1 MDNQHQHIKGYRD
14 LTAEEIALMNE
25 VKAKAAEVGTLVEKL
40 RERLPAFKMD
50 GEPVQVGDQTLIG
63 VTEEAFETDRWMTIG
78 QDHLQQGFMA
88 LTRAVARAGGQPGA
102 SINRADYKAA
112 QALACLRTLGDAAQ
126 QRRTGGAA

>member
-1 MDNQHQHIKGYRD
+1 MDNQHKLIAGYRD
-14 LTAEEIALMNE
+14 LTEDEIALMNE

-78 QDHLQQGFMA
+78 QDHLQQDFMA
-88 LTRAVARAGGQPGA
+88 LTRAVARP
-102 SINRADYKAA
+102 
-112 QALACLRTLGDAAQ
+112 T
-126 QRRTGGAA
+126 TF